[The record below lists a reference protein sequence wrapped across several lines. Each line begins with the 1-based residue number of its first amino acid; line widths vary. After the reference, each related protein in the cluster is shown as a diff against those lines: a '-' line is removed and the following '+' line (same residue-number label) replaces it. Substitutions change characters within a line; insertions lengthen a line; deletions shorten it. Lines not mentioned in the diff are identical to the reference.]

1 MSDSVHTLEDQN
13 VLTIK
18 LVGSLNETQSLTLE
32 DVFANKMD
40 GKHKA
45 VIDFEKVSD
54 ISPEGVRV
62 LLNAFIKWG
71 ETGLV
76 FKNPNNDVKQ
86 FLHTVG
92 LANLV
97 SD

>member
-1 MSDSVHTLEDQN
+1 MSDSVHILEDQG
-13 VLTIK
+13 VLTIN
-18 LVGSLNETQSLTLE
+18 LVGSLNESQSLTLE

-40 GKHKA
+40 DKNKA

-71 ETGLV
+71 EESLV
-76 FKNPNNDVKQ
+76 FKNPNSDVKQ
-86 FLHTVG
+86 ILHTVG
-92 LANLV
+92 LMNLV